1 MSRDPKSP
9 VDLVR
14 WTFAV
19 APDRR
24 TDIEAHL
31 HDHGADV
38 LVRGED
44 QLVVSWEEPEGDMEE
59 VIEALWGLN
68 GRPFEVTVEEFHRLG
83 LHTLESDDVAAQE
96 AA

>member
-1 MSRDPKSP
+1 MSHDPKTP
-9 VDLVR
+9 ADLVR

-19 APDRR
+19 DPDRR
-24 TDIEAHL
+24 NEIEAHL

-59 VIEALWGLN
+59 VVEALWGLN
-68 GRPFEVTVEEFHRLG
+68 GGPFEVTVEEFHRVS
-83 LHTLESDDVAAQE
+83 LHTLESDVPAQ
-96 AA
+96 ASA

>member
-1 MSRDPKSP
+1 MSRDPNSP

-19 APDRR
+19 DPDRR
-24 TDIEAHL
+24 PQIEARL

-38 LVRGED
+38 LVRSND
-44 QLVVSWEEPEGDMEE
+44 QLVVSWEEPEGDMEDL
-59 VIEALWGLN
+59 IEALWELN
-68 GRPFEVTVEEFHRLG
+68 GGPFEVTVEQFHRLG

>member
-1 MSRDPKSP
+1 MSHDPKAP

-19 APDRR
+19 DPDRR
-24 TDIEAHL
+24 SPIEAHL
-31 HDHGADV
+31 LDHGADV

-44 QLVVSWEEPEGDMEE
+44 QLVASWEEPASDMEE

-68 GRPFEVTVEEFHRLG
+68 GGPFEVTVEAFRRLD
-83 LHTLESDDVAAQE
+83 LHTLQSDDDVSQE